1 MNIFD
6 CFMYFDEEQI
16 LELRLNTL
24 NENVDFFVIVES
36 TYNHRGEKRKLL
48 FNKNKFLNFN
58 KKIIYL
64 VYDQIPNNVEL
75 LGNNDDEKEK
85 TRKYI
90 MNAVYREN
98 SQRNYI
104 AQGLKDANDDDLILI
119 SDVDEIPKL
128 DTLEIKKIKN
138 EIIMFKQD
146 MFHYK
151 YNLVLPNF
159 KWTGTKAVRK
169 KKLNSPQWLRNIKD
183 IKYPFY
189 RIDTLFSKKK
199 YIDIKI
205 INDGGWHFSNI
216 KSPKMIEHKF
226 KSYLHHYEFDQ
237 ANLSENDINN
247 LVKKKQAI
255 YDLRVDKRNSK
266 IGKGAN
272 LDKFNIKKLPSYIQN
287 NLEKYN
293 DWID

>member
-1 MNIFD
+1 MKIFD
-6 CFMYFDEEQI
+6 CFMYFDEDQI
-16 LELRLNTL
+16 LELRLNIL
-24 NENVDFFVIVES
+24 DESVDYFVIVES

-48 FNKNKFLNFN
+48 FNKNKFLKFN

-64 VYDQIPNNVEL
+64 VYDKIPNNVEL
-75 LGNNDDEKEK
+75 LNKNDNEKEK
-85 TRKYI
+85 KRKYI

-98 SQRNYI
+98 AQRNHI
-104 AQGLKDANDDDLILI
+104 AQGLKDAKDDDLILI

-128 DTLEIKKIKN
+128 DSLEVKKIKN

-159 KWTGTKAVRK
+159 KWTGTKAVK
-169 KKLNSPQWLRNIKD
+169 KKIFNSPQWLRNIKVR
-183 IKYPFY
+183 KYPFY
-189 RIDTLFSKKK
+189 RIDTFFSKKK
-199 YIDIKI
+199 YSNIKI

-216 KSPKMIEHKF
+216 KTPKMIEHKF
-226 KSYLHHYEFDQ
+226 RSYLHHFEFDKS
-237 ANLSENDINN
+237 NLNENDINN

-255 YDLRVDKRNSK
+255 YDLSVDQRDNKV
-266 IGKGAN
+266 GKGAN
-272 LDKFNIKKLPSYIQN
+272 LVKYSLKYLPSYIQN

>member
-24 NENVDFFVIVES
+24 DENVDFFVIVES

-64 VYDQIPNNVEL
+64 VYDKIPNNVEL

-98 SQRNYI
+98 AQRNYI

-128 DTLEIKKIKN
+128 DSLE
-138 EIIMFKQD
+138 
-146 MFHYK
+146 
-151 YNLVLPNF
+151 
-159 KWTGTKAVRK
+159 
-169 KKLNSPQWLRNIKD
+169 
-183 IKYPFY
+183 
-189 RIDTLFSKKK
+189 SKK
-199 YIDIKI
+199 D
-205 INDGGWHFSNI
+205 
-216 KSPKMIEHKF
+216 
-226 KSYLHHYEFDQ
+226 
-237 ANLSENDINN
+237 
-247 LVKKKQAI
+247 KK
-255 YDLRVDKRNSK
+255 
-266 IGKGAN
+266 
-272 LDKFNIKKLPSYIQN
+272 
-287 NLEKYN
+287 
-293 DWID
+293 